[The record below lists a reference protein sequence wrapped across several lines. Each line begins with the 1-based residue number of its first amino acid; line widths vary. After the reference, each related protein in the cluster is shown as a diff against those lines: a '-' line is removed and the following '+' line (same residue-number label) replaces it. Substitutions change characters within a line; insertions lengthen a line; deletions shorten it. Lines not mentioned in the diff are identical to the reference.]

1 MCGDYQQPGNRRRRY
16 KGSPPRVRGLQHINQ
31 IAKIGQR
38 ITPACAGT
46 TREEHQHSS
55 DAGDHPRVCG
65 DYIFRYAETG
75 TGVGSPPRV
84 RGLRKIRLFLDS
96 SAGITPACAGTTCI
110 GIVLESLKWDHPR
123 VCGDYF
129 VMYAKTLIRSG
140 SPPRVRGLRGSY
152 ELQAWFQG
160 ITPACAGTTLPLAHW
175 RRACQNHPR
184 VCGDYG

>member
-1 MCGDYQQPGNRRRRY
+1 MCGDYIFVHNITLDSI
-16 KGSPPRVRGLQHINQ
+16 GSPPRVRGLLQ
-31 IAKIGQR
+31 
-38 ITPACAGT
+38 C
-46 TREEHQHSS
+46 REQVLSR
-55 DAGDHPRVCG
+55 DHPRVCG

-129 VMYAKTLIRSG
+129 VMFAKTLIRSG

-160 ITPACAGTTLPLAHW
+160 ITPTCAGTTLPLAHW
-175 RRACQNHPR
+175 RRACQDHPR